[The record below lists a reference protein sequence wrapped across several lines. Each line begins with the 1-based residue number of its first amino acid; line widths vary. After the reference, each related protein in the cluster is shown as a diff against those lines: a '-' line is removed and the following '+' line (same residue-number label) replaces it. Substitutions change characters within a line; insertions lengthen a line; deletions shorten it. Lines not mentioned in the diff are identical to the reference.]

1 MTKLAKIMLITNK
14 QFMKNIALLATLI
27 LLLFS
32 NLAMAQTA
40 KGDCTS
46 IEVTNIP
53 SYPTVYTT
61 AGFKNCRDNGGYYA
75 GCDENGRPACC
86 RIYTTGGS
94 TTPRFWLEQLQSN
107 GSWLEVE
114 GPQFD
119 NNFNNVEKGTYRV
132 KCQVPTIAENIC
144 TNANGNFNKSRVC
157 VFNTLGQFIGY
168 WGTWDNTP
176 YSTTQPTYSNT
187 VIVGATTESD
197 ISYTF
202 IDLPETGSEGAYDFG
217 ETVIM
222 DVSDSKNYD
231 LWWVAIF
238 EEGQTFSRYRSN
250 GWQTGTVPND
260 EFNLTPFWE
269 GNDGR
274 RFETFHS
281 YTVQFVTENSKCR
294 NGIENPNPNGWNNL
308 DRSFFICPAGSGCR
322 FGIDQRE
329 IVISPNPANGM
340 IWLQNFNPDLDR
352 DYILTVTDIT
362 GRLVKNMPLT
372 SDRISISDLQSGI
385 FVVNILREGESVFN
399 SKLIVNQ

>member
-1 MTKLAKIMLITNK
+1 
-14 QFMKNIALLATLI
+14 
-27 LLLFS
+27 
-32 NLAMAQTA
+32 
-40 KGDCTS
+40 
-46 IEVTNIP
+46 
-53 SYPTVYTT
+53 
-61 AGFKNCRDNGGYYA
+61 
-75 GCDENGRPACC
+75 
-86 RIYTTGGS
+86 
-94 TTPRFWLEQLQSN
+94 
-107 GSWLEVE
+107 
-114 GPQFD
+114 
-119 NNFNNVEKGTYRV
+119 
-132 KCQVPTIAENIC
+132 
-144 TNANGNFNKSRVC
+144 
-157 VFNTLGQFIGY
+157 
-168 WGTWDNTP
+168 
-176 YSTTQPTYSNT
+176 
-187 VIVGATTESD
+187 
-197 ISYTF
+197 
-202 IDLPETGSEGAYDFG
+202 
-217 ETVIM
+217 M

-372 SDRISISDLQSGI
+372 SDRISISDLQSGM